1 MAKVGRPALL
11 VPTTDW
17 KVRIPVDLAAK
28 ADLLH
33 LDPVR
38 GTPTY
43 GARSELITRLLREY
57 LENLSK
63 DKKLDEGIDNLAKPA
78 HSGDPINGDIN
89 PPINLPEN
97 SHD

>member
-57 LENLSK
+57 L
-63 DKKLDEGIDNLAKPA
+63 DNLAKPA

>member
-1 MAKVGRPALL
+1 MAKPGRPALL
-11 VPTTDW
+11 TPTVEW
-17 KVRIPVDLAAK
+17 KVRVPVDLAAK

-38 GTPTY
+38 GTITY
-43 GARSELITRLLREY
+43 GARSALITQLLREH
-57 LENLSK
+57 LETLTSPSVEK
-63 DKKLDEGIDNLAKPA
+63 HLDSLGK
-78 HSGDPINGDIN
+78 SGEDGHPINGDIN